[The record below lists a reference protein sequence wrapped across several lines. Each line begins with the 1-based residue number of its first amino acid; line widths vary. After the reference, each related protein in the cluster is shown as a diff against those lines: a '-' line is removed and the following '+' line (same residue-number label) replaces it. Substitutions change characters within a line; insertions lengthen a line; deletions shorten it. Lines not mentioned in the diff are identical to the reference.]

1 MVLPVVVI
9 VVGLFFGY
17 LLLAGSLP
25 LSRTPPPPA
34 TARQPV
40 RPDPVDEHALNEY
53 QAALARD
60 PHDRA
65 AALGAADLLYRA
77 QHYDQAVPFYR
88 RAMAIDPN
96 DADVSTALAT
106 ALWRSGQ
113 TDAALAQLDASL
125 AIDPA
130 HAQTLFTKGV
140 VEADGRHD
148 YEAAVRAWT
157 ALLDA
162 HPDYPRAETVRAMIR
177 DTEPK

>member
-1 MVLPVVVI
+1 MISPDTAPRGISPVQYSIASKNSSCPWTRALP
-9 VVGLFFGY
+9 G
-17 LLLAGSLP
+17 
-25 LSRTPPPPA
+25 
-34 TARQPV
+34 
-40 RPDPVDEHALNEY
+40 H
-53 QAALARD
+53 
-60 PHDRA
+60 
-65 AALGAADLLYRA
+65 
-77 QHYDQAVPFYR
+77 R